1 MLRIMIPGRDDLK
14 IENVVF
20 DFNGTLATDGK
31 LNETVTGLIAQ
42 IGKDVAVYILTADT
56 YGTVRME
63 CEGLSIQV
71 KAIGSGLDKRVFVG
85 SLGDSNT
92 ICIGNG
98 MNDVGMF
105 EASALS
111 IAIMGR
117 EGCAVKAICA
127 ADIVVRNIEDAFELI
142 LKPTRITA
150 TLRE

>member
-31 LNETVTGLIAQ
+31 LSETVTGLIAQ
-42 IGKDVAVYILTADT
+42 IREDVTVYILSADT
-56 YGTVRME
+56 FGTVRME
-63 CEGLSIQV
+63 CEGLDIHV
-71 KAIGSGLDKRVFVG
+71 KTIGSGLDKQKFVR

-105 EASALS
+105 EAGALS
-111 IAIMGR
+111 IAIMGM
-117 EGCAVKAICA
+117 EGCAVKAIRA

-142 LKPTRITA
+142 LKSTRITA
-150 TLRE
+150 TLRK